1 MAKLSPIYTIEDFE
15 ERLSELAIG
24 TDQAEQLMD
33 FVKLRERQL
42 KHQMAMVNVSANW
55 IGHSVIQDCLIEEHD
70 G

>member
-1 MAKLSPIYTIEDFE
+1 MAKLEPIYTVEDFE

-33 FVKLRERQL
+33 FVKLREKQL
-42 KHQMAMVNVSANW
+42 KFQAARLDTAANW
-55 IGHSVIQDCLIEEHD
+55 IGHSVINECLIEEQD